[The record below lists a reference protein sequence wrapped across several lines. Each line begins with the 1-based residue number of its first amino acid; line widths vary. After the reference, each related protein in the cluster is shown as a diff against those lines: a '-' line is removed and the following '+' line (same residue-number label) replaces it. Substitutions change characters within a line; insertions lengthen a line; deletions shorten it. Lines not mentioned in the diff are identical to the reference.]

1 VISNTTFLLLAEG
14 TVPVEWPSLGTVV
27 LQLFIIFLFVILNG
41 FFVAAEF
48 ALVKVRESQLDEKI
62 AGGSGV
68 AVAGKRMLRNLNAY
82 LSACQ
87 LGITLACLILGA
99 LGEKWLAGMIEPLFV
114 SFNWQLSAVWVHGI
128 SWAIAII
135 ALTFLQ
141 ITLGEQV
148 PKRLAIR
155 RPVGTTLFSTI
166 PLNLFFRIFALP
178 IRMLNVASNWMLKLI
193 FRVDPVNASGTIHT
207 SDEIALLVEESEKVS
222 EVTETER
229 DILINALELNDY
241 VVRDIMTPRS
251 DVVCLDVNDAFE
263 KNVAKA
269 ISSQHTRFPLVDGH
283 LEESRGLVHVKDM
296 LRLTR
301 EDNPD
306 LMSIRRKLVEVPEM
320 QAIDELLGNLKSQFS
335 HLALAVDEFGNSVG
349 IVTMEDI
356 IEELVGEIRDEFDK
370 EEQPEFKR
378 IDDKNFVIEGIMSP
392 RELPHYTEL
401 EIKDAEASTMG
412 GYVTHLLGH
421 LPEKGEKV
429 RIENYEVT
437 VTESDGRRIIEMK
450 FEQRES
456 EEEFPSRLRR
466 EVEESAENES
476 S

>member
-1 VISNTTFLLLAEG
+1 MIPNATVLVLAEG
-14 TVPVEWPSLGTVV
+14 AVSVEFPSPGTVV
-27 LQLFIIFLFVILNG
+27 VELIIIFLFVILNG

-62 AGGSGV
+62 AGGSG
-68 AVAGKRMLRNLNAY
+68 AAIAGKRMLRHLNAY

-87 LGITLACLILGA
+87 FGITVASLILGA
-99 LGEKWLAGMIEPLFV
+99 LGEKWLAGMIEPLF
-114 SFNWQLSAVWVHGI
+114 STFDWELSAAWIHGI
-128 SWAIAII
+128 SWTIAIL
-135 ALTFLQ
+135 ALTFLH

-148 PKRLAIR
+148 PKTLAIR
-155 RPVGTTLFSTI
+155 RPLGTTLFSTI
-166 PLNLFFRIFALP
+166 PLNLFFKVFGLP
-178 IRMLNVASNWMLKLI
+178 IRFLNLASNWMLKLI
-193 FRVDPVNASGTIHT
+193 FRVDPVNENEIIHT
-207 SDEIALLVEESEKVS
+207 SDELALLVEESEKVS

-229 DILINALELNDY
+229 DILINALALNDH

-251 DVVCLDVNDAFE
+251 DVVCLDVNDDFE

-269 ISSQHTRFPLVDGH
+269 ITSQHTRFPLIDGH
-283 LEESRGLVHVKDM
+283 LDESQGLVHVKDM

-301 EDNPD
+301 EDNPNV
-306 LMSIRRKLVEVPEM
+306 MSIRRELLEVPEM
-320 QAIDELLGNLKSQFS
+320 QVIDELLGNLKSKRS

-356 IEELVGEIRDEFDK
+356 IEELVGEIRDEFDE

-378 IDDKNFVIEGIMSP
+378 IDDRNFIIEGMMSP

-421 LPEKGEKV
+421 LPGQGEKV

-450 FEQRES
+450 FEKRES
-456 EEEFPSRLRR
+456 EEEFSPELRR
-466 EVEESAENES
+466 AVEESPEGEVS
-476 S
+476 